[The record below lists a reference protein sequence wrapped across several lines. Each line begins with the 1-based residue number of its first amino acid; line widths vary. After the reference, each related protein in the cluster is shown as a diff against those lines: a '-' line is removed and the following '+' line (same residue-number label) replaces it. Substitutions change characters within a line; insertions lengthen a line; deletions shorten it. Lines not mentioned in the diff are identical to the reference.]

1 MPIHASS
8 SDYLGWNAQQLVHE
22 ITRLKTEIDRLNGD
36 KVRLATQYGNVVADH
51 KTEIN
56 RLQGLVNSN
65 VDQYAR
71 NNEDLTRENDR
82 LRKLVESQCIHNGHD
97 VETIFYV
104 GNPDPVSLTCRT
116 CGRSWGV
123 TAHD

>member
-1 MPIHASS
+1 MPIHASN
-8 SDYLGWNAQQLVHE
+8 DQLVRE
-22 ITRLKTEIDRLNGD
+22 IERLKTEITRLNGD
-36 KVRLATQYGNVVADH
+36 KVRLATGYGNLVADH

-71 NNEDLTRENDR
+71 NNEDLTRENDRLTSENDR

-116 CGRSWGV
+116 CGRTWGV

>member
-1 MPIHASS
+1 MPIHVSS
-8 SDYLGWNAQQLVHE
+8 SDYLGWNAQQMVNE
-22 ITRLKTEIDRLNGD
+22 IIRLK
-36 KVRLATQYGNVVADH
+36 
-51 KTEIN
+51 
-56 RLQGLVNSN
+56 GLVNSN

-71 NNEDLTRENDR
+71 NCEELQRENDR
-82 LRKLVESQCIHNGHD
+82 LTSENKTLTEEGLGLLNENQKLSQTVERLQKLVESQCIHNGHD

-116 CGRSWGV
+116 CGKSWGV